1 MPAMRIPIA
10 LVLVAAVALVASV
23 ATAAT
28 PCAAP
33 PSAAL
38 LLRAHPGAWR
48 LPARPATFAAGMRV
62 EPENGAPAE
71 AYAPAHADA
80 AGSVESSA
88 RARAA
93 ASIRVG
99 PDGTAHAIL
108 GDAFRAY
115 TVVSIDAAGRVVQ
128 TCVHSRAEAE
138 RLVRAAPAVTKASGA
153 KPAER

>member
-1 MPAMRIPIA
+1 MRIPIA
-10 LVLVAAVALVASV
+10 FVLLAAIASV

-48 LPARPATFAAGMRV
+48 LPARPAAFAAGMRV
-62 EPENGAPAE
+62 EPENGASAE
-71 AYAPAHADA
+71 AYAAAPAGV
-80 AGSVESSA
+80 AGSAEARA

-93 ASIRVG
+93 SSIRVD
-99 PDGTAHAIL
+99 PDGTTHAIL

-138 RLVRAAPAVTKASGA
+138 RIVRAAPAGSTGSKPSGTT
-153 KPAER
+153 PAER